1 MQDGPIR
8 HSDGRARSSMGQPGF
23 GGGNSPYSFS
33 FDSMHRSPTARH
45 YETKGHRHRY
55 ADNDYYQNE
64 YMYEDEDDSEE
75 DDEDLYHPEDLYRPE
90 ERPVIYDPEPIRSKP
105 SGPIAET
112 K

>member
-1 MQDGPIR
+1 
-8 HSDGRARSSMGQPGF
+8 
-23 GGGNSPYSFS
+23 
-33 FDSMHRSPTARH
+33 
-45 YETKGHRHRY
+45 
-55 ADNDYYQNE
+55 
-64 YMYEDEDDSEE
+64 MYEDEDDSEE